1 MPSKGGV
8 PSLLHDVGMG
18 EAALGWQGYE
28 QEEASCVGN
37 GAVAVAVVAAVVMV
51 VAAAVAVAA
60 VARSKY
66 RDGFEGLGR

>member
-28 QEEASCVGN
+28 QEEASCGEWSGSCSGGGGGGDGGSGSGGGGRG
-37 GAVAVAVVAAVVMV
+37 GALKI
-51 VAAAVAVAA
+51 
-60 VARSKY
+60 S
-66 RDGFEGLGR
+66 